1 MSKKAPA
8 KFVNPFTARSGMDPR
23 FIVGRGNEIAF
34 FEERQSQAMDGRC
47 QHYVI
52 TGSWGVGKTVLLRQ
66 MKLAAQ
72 KQGAWAVL
80 FYVRAFSGQEG
91 PTNFAR
97 HVLDMVVDQLP
108 VQPKRRSERS
118 VPTGVGVG
126 AFGFNFQMQW
136 NKGGK
141 DKDPQLIL
149 RDGLLEI
156 YKHARKKKARALIL
170 LIDDLHNLS
179 PKDELLTLLRN
190 VLTDDQLIRETKI
203 LVVVAS
209 IEEGWAPHLKRSD
222 PIGRL
227 FLPRRLLDPFDSK
240 ETRLLINETL
250 SGSLVTFDEEVKNR
264 VFEVTRGHVFE
275 VQALCEA
282 LFDQQLKRKVTM
294 ANWDTALRRT
304 LLMLADAQFS
314 GMIQR
319 ASEKELLALYF
330 IATTDGSVTP
340 TSLRKKHPDIK
351 SPAEILKRLTNK
363 GLVQRISRGQY
374 SIGDEL
380 FREYLRWVRDE

>member
-8 KFVNPFTARSGMDPR
+8 KLVNPFTARSGMDPR
-23 FIVGRGNEIAF
+23 FIVGRDNEIAF
-34 FEERQSQAMDGRC
+34 FEERLSQAMDGRC

-52 TGSWGVGKTVLLRQ
+52 TGSWGIGKTVLLRQ

-91 PTNFAR
+91 PTSFSR

-108 VQPKRRSERS
+108 VQPKRRSGGS
-118 VPTGVGVG
+118 GPTGIGVG

-141 DKDPQLIL
+141 DRDPQLIL

-156 YKHARKKKARALIL
+156 YEHARKKKARALIL

-209 IEEGWAPHLKRSD
+209 IEEGWTPHLKRSD

-227 FLPRRLLDPFDSK
+227 FLPRRILGPFGSK

-250 SGSLVTFDEEVKNR
+250 SGTLVTFDEEVKNR

-282 LFDQQLKRKVTM
+282 LFDQQLKQKVTM
-294 ANWDTALRRT
+294 TNWDTALRRT
-304 LLMLADAQFS
+304 LLVLADAQFS
-314 GMIQR
+314 GMIQQ
-319 ASEKELLALYF
+319 ASENELSALYA
-330 IATTDGSVTP
+330 IAATGGAVTP
-340 TSLRKKHPDIK
+340 ASLRKKHPEIK
-351 SPAEILKRLTNK
+351 SPAEILRRLTGK
-363 GLVQRISRGQY
+363 GLVQRVSRGQY
-374 SIGDEL
+374 VIGDDL
-380 FREYLRWVRDE
+380 FCEYLRRARDE

>member
-1 MSKKAPA
+1 MTKKATA

-23 FIVGRGNEIAF
+23 FIAGRDEEIAF
-34 FEERQSQAMDGRC
+34 FEERLSHAMDGRC
-47 QHYVI
+47 QNYVI
-52 TGSWGVGKTVLLRQ
+52 TGSWGIGKTVLLRQ

-72 KQGAWAVL
+72 KQGAWAAL

-97 HVLDMVVDQLP
+97 HFLDMVADQLP
-108 VQPKRRSERS
+108 VQPKRRSGGS
-118 VPTGVGVG
+118 GPTGIGVG
-126 AFGFNFQMQW
+126 AFGFNFQIQW
-136 NKGGK
+136 NLSGK

-156 YKHARKKKARALIL
+156 YEHARRKKARALIL

-179 PKDELLTLLRN
+179 SKDELLTLLRN

-227 FLPRRLLDPFDSK
+227 FVPRRMLGPLDSK

-250 SGSLVTFDEEVKNR
+250 SGTFVTFDEKVKNR
-264 VFEVTRGHVFE
+264 IFKVTRGHVFE

-282 LFDQQLKRKVTM
+282 LFDQQLERKVTM

-304 LLMLADAQFS
+304 LLVLADAQFS
-314 GMIQR
+314 GMLKR
-319 ASEKELLALYF
+319 ASENELSALYV
-330 IATTDGSVTP
+330 IAASDGSETP
-340 TSLRKKHPDIK
+340 TSIRKKHPEIK
-351 SPAEILKRLTNK
+351 SSAEILKRLTDK
-363 GLVQRISRGQY
+363 GLVQRVSRGQY
-374 SIGDEL
+374 VINDEL
-380 FREYLRWVRDE
+380 FREYIIQVRDG